1 VEKFQ
6 TLLKLNLGSSA
17 NLNLPLFYSKY
28 NLPFVTN
35 ITGFL
40 FLTTGSHIHESD
52 LYYAYNI
59 KKKQY
64 SFPLLNELERFI
76 LRRYLKSSAAQNILN
91 NDRRN
96 KLSYLTSL
104 ENSIEDEEI
113 KINFNQSKFPV
124 NYYVGTFSSSLV
136 SLLQNYI
143 EDLDYNEK
151 NDYSFFIRKIKF
163 KPGYM
168 TL

>member
-1 VEKFQ
+1 
-6 TLLKLNLGSSA
+6 
-17 NLNLPLFYSKY
+17 
-28 NLPFVTN
+28 
-35 ITGFL
+35 
-40 FLTTGSHIHESD
+40 